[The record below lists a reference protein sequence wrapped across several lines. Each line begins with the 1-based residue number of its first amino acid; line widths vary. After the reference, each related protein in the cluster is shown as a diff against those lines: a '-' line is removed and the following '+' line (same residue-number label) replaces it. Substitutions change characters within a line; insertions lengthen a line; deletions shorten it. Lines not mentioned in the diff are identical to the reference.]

1 MADDLSVST
10 PRHLLVG
17 ASTAKVRV
25 EWHEDWSSPVS
36 EAFSVLP
43 YDHLMDAVLVRRLW
57 EDGVGRDR
65 QKIALVRSLS
75 GEPVGVVPLRK
86 RGKLSW
92 QLLTHYVMPYARFFV
107 LPQYTDAAL
116 DVLGRDIDCFRVSF
130 SQVPANTR
138 MLRPEESWVVPLKPT
153 YDELLRRTRYREKDR
168 KFRRET
174 ARMDLREDDYGSL
187 PEALDHWQRKWLSEG
202 SLATACRKSDLLLG
216 FEVLA
221 EQGRLKTFS
230 LHDGDTLVA
239 MGVGMIGPGILYA
252 VLKMMRE
259 EYRRNHAGI
268 RLTLAAM
275 EWACEHGMVE
285 YDMVTTGGQFKRQWA
300 QPEVRGYRLVR
311 RPFGSETLGWAI
323 ESSKDVL
330 WRLRHKGE

>member
-1 MADDLSVST
+1 MAANAQFQYIRGAACPPLSPAGVC
-10 PRHLLVG
+10 
-17 ASTAKVRV
+17 V
-25 EWHEDWSSPVS
+25 EWHGDWSSSVS
-36 EAFSVLP
+36 EAFSALP

-116 DVLGRDIDCFRVSF
+116 DVLGREIDCNNVSF

-138 MLRPEESWVVPLKPT
+138 MLRPEESWVVPLEPT
-153 YDELLRRTRYREKDR
+153 YEELMHRLRYRKKDR
-168 KFRRET
+168 QCRQHSSRLT
-174 ARMDLREDDYGSL
+174 LREDDYGSL
-187 PEALDHWQRKWLSEG
+187 PAALEAWQRKWLSEG

-216 FEVLA
+216 FGVLA

-230 LHDGDTLVA
+230 LHDG
-239 MGVGMIGPGILYA
+239 
-252 VLKMMRE
+252 
-259 EYRRNHAGI
+259 N
-268 RLTLAAM
+268 TLAAM
-275 EWACEHGMVE
+275 EMNMISQHTMYATTTIMRNEYRECHPGTRVMLAAFEWGCAHGMAE
-285 YDMVTTGGQFKRQWA
+285 YDMLSNFGHYKRLWA

-311 RPFGSETLGWAI
+311 RPYGSESLGWAI
-323 ESSKDVL
+323 ENAKDAL
-330 WRLRHKGE
+330 WRLRHKD